1 MAPQTEFLDVLL
13 NTVEANCSLG
23 TVISLKELGANEGIY
38 VELGQGSTDTVYY
51 NKQMIKVI
59 PAMFMSRHKSQK
71 QCMDWLCSIC
81 DYLQRLKIYPHGE
94 TFAWLDTAV
103 VEEPSKTGR
112 DEDGTY
118 RYSCLLNCKI
128 YF

>member
-23 TVISLKELGANEGIY
+23 TEISLKELGANEGIY

-71 QCMDWLCSIC
+71 QCMDWKYIPMVKHSPGWIQL
-81 DYLQRLKIYPHGE
+81 LLRNLVKQAG
-94 TFAWLDTAV
+94 T
-103 VEEPSKTGR
+103 KT
-112 DEDGTY
+112 EHTV
-118 RYSCLLNCKI
+118 I
-128 YF
+128 PAF